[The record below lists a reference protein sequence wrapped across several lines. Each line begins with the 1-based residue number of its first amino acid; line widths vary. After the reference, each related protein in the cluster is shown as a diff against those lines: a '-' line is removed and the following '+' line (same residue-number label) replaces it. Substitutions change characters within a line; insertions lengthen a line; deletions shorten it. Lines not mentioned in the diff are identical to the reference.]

1 MIVIDNK
8 VCDSLFKA
16 LVSKVTYS
24 RITLLICEGKKENL
38 RIQNRRH

>member
-24 RITLLICEGKKENL
+24 RITLLICGGKKENL